1 MPKYTTGQKN
11 TAQRET
17 DGLADRR
24 GHRLKEAE
32 LSETQRLKREIEQLK
47 KENDIKDQEIAFLKK
62 VKELERMCLLD
73 SQNKDK

>member
-1 MPKYTTGQKN
+1 MPKYNWSKKYSAKG
-11 TAQRET
+11 T

>member
-1 MPKYTTGQKN
+1 MPNWSKKYSAKG
-11 TAQRET
+11 T